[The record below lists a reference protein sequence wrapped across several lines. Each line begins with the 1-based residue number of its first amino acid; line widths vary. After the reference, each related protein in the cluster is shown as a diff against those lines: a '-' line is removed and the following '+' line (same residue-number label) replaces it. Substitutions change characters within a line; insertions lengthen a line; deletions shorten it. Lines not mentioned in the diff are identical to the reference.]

1 MKKVKNILYFET
13 KEAYVQFD
21 FYIFWKF
28 INDNVAFFADILIFG
43 QKFDRVTAFL
53 LTLIVLLF

>member
-28 INDNVAFFADILIFG
+28 INDNVALFAGILIFG
-43 QKFDRVTAFL
+43 QKFDRVTA
-53 LTLIVLLF
+53 LIVLLF